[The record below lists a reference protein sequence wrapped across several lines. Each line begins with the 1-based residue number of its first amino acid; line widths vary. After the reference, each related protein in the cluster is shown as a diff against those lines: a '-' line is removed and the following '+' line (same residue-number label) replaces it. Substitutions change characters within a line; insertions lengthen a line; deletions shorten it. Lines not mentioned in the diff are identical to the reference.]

1 MLSLKSKIFIAGF
14 VAMAISVQAQRFADQ
29 IPQVK
34 RYNQK
39 ELVDSTEGIKIF
51 NKLIESIGG
60 DSVKY
65 NKSGYNL
72 QGWNEDFY
80 SNGKILHRGYYVDG
94 KLLVFKNFF
103 ENGQCERS
111 VVNPDP
117 IRCNVEVFYED
128 GKQRKQVNYYNG
140 LPQKKYEFYSNGYPK
155 YAEEN
160 DKEMKYLTVK
170 KSWFSNGQVENA
182 LELTDVKNKKYN
194 LKSYYSSGEVKEEG
208 TLVLSKDGKEYNKDG
223 VWHFYDNDGKKKKS
237 EKFTAHTKES
247 TQK

>member
-1 MLSLKSKIFIAGF
+1 VITKKIKISIICFIAATN
-14 VAMAISVQAQRFADQ
+14 VVLAQRFADQ
-29 IPQVK
+29 VPQVK

-39 ELVDSTEGIKIF
+39 ELVDSVEGIKIF

-72 QGWNEDFY
+72 QGWNEDYY

-94 KLLVFKNFF
+94 KLVVFKNFF

-117 IRCNVEVFYED
+117 MRCNVEVFYED

-140 LPQKKYEFYSNGYPK
+140 LPQKKYEFYSNGFPK
-155 YAEEN
+155 YVEEN
-160 DKEMKYLTVK
+160 DKDMKYVTVK
-170 KSWFSNGQVENA
+170 KSWYSNGQMENA
-182 LELTDVKNKKYN
+182 LELTDVKTKKYE
-194 LKSYYSSGEVKEEG
+194 LKTYYQSGGVKEEG
-208 TLVLSKDGKEYNKDG
+208 TLILSSDGKEYRKDG
-223 VWHFYDNDGKKKKS
+223 VWHFYDHDGKKKKS
-237 EKFTAHTKES
+237 EKFTAHTKELEL
-247 TQK
+247 K